1 MDDRLI
7 RENPVKARSVVRPKR
22 PPVKVVPWSR
32 SRVTKLRLAMK
43 DRFEIFVLLGAGCGL
58 RQGEAFGFSPDDIDR
73 EAGVPHVVRQV
84 RLVDSRL
91 VFAPPKRNK
100 TREVPMPR
108 SVLRLVDEHAE
119 QFPPVPVT
127 LPWRTPAGR
136 SGHGPAPVHRR
147 ARGSV
152 APQPLQRECLGA
164 RPEGAGVE
172 NPTRQDGHAR
182 AAPLL
187 RLGPAGRG
195 GGRPGAVGVPGSPRS
210 RLHAP
215 DLYPPDAVQFGAD
228 PPRHRR
234 RIRDRVVACP
244 YM

>member
-1 MDDRLI
+1 M
-7 RENPVKARSVVRPKR
+7 KARSVVRPKR

-147 ARGSV
+147 ARGTV

-164 RPEGAGVE
+164 RPEGGRSGE
-172 NPTRQDGHAR
+172 PD
-182 AAPLL
+182 
-187 RLGPAGRG
+187 PAGRA
-195 GGRPGAVGVPGSPRS
+195 RTRCATTTPRS
-210 RLHAP
+210 CWTRGRASGRCRSTWVTTIP
-215 DLYPPDAVQFGAD
+215 ASRSGPIPT
-228 PPRHRR
+228 
-234 RIRDRVVACP
+234 
-244 YM
+244 